1 MSKYRKLWQFIKDC
15 GKERLELTF
24 DEIGRI
30 SGVSLDHSFLKYKN
44 ELLSYGYKVEK
55 ISIKNQTVT
64 FGRLVS

>member
-1 MSKYRKLWQFIKDC
+1 MSEYRKLWQFIKDC

-55 ISIKNQTVT
+55 ISMKNQTVT